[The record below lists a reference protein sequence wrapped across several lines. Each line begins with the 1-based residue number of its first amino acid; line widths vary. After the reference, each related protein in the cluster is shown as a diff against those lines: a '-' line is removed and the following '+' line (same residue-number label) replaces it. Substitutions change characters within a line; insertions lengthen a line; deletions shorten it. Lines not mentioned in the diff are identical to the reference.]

1 MPITASTPGRDLPAS
16 VVEARF
22 AELMAQLAADAVMA
36 MLARAP
42 QVGDYAMLDS
52 LRSATLPGRGAAI
65 ARLAAGRRMT
75 TFQQAQDLRALLDV
89 IGPDHGSTPMRDRQ
103 VFQEIAEALG
113 RSKES
118 VEIECH
124 RARHLDA
131 HFPALFHAL
140 AAGSTTLAHCW
151 ALVDATYAITDE
163 AVLARIGELAVPA
176 AQAQKLRDFYATV
189 AALVTRFDP
198 HAGERR
204 TKARKARGL
213 SVVKLGDGL
222 SMLQLIDSSETIEA
236 INDLVDDA
244 AREHLAALRAA
255 RRDAEKAAANTA
267 GTAASG
273 TPAGGDAAVDAE
285 QGAPTAPEVHSPQ
298 ASDREQG
305 APVQAPEPAP
315 VEMISR
321 TEARGLAAV
330 AFFLGKRTAD
340 GGVEYCEKEAT
351 QVVVNLV
358 VDTATLAGIEDNL
371 ALTGTDPIVAEL
383 ARRLAVSPD
392 ALRRLLTDPSRGHL
406 LDYGQAQYLPGRV
419 RRHDVARDGGRCRCC
434 GRRIRRGEMDHL
446 VDFRLGG
453 PSSAGNSWMLC
464 PECHQRKTAG
474 LITVTGD
481 AGSAEGV
488 QIVLDVGIGFTSYPP
503 PVLPH
508 PERDAILHAQAEPV
522 RYTPRPTRRRPAHD
536 DRPPTRADWDDPPPF

>member
-1 MPITASTPGRDLPAS
+1 M
-16 VVEARF
+16 
-22 AELMAQLAADAVMA
+22 
-36 MLARAP
+36 
-42 QVGDYAMLDS
+42 
-52 LRSATLPGRGAAI
+52 
-65 ARLAAGRRMT
+65 
-75 TFQQAQDLRALLDV
+75 
-89 IGPDHGSTPMRDRQ
+89 
-103 VFQEIAEALG
+103 
-113 RSKES
+113 
-118 VEIECH
+118 
-124 RARHLDA
+124 
-131 HFPALFHAL
+131 
-140 AAGSTTLAHCW
+140 
-151 ALVDATYAITDE
+151 
-163 AVLARIGELAVPA
+163 
-176 AQAQKLRDFYATV
+176 
-189 AALVTRFDP
+189 
-198 HAGERR
+198 
-204 TKARKARGL
+204 
-213 SVVKLGDGL
+213 
-222 SMLQLIDSSETIEA
+222 
-236 INDLVDDA
+236 
-244 AREHLAALRAA
+244 
-255 RRDAEKAAANTA
+255 
-267 GTAASG
+267 
-273 TPAGGDAAVDAE
+273 
-285 QGAPTAPEVHSPQ
+285 
-298 ASDREQG
+298 
-305 APVQAPEPAP
+305 
-315 VEMISR
+315 
-321 TEARGLAAV
+321 
-330 AFFLGKRTAD
+330 
-340 GGVEYCEKEAT
+340 EYCEKEAT

-503 PVLPH
+503 PVLPR

-522 RYTPRPTRRRPAHD
+522 RYTRRRPAHD